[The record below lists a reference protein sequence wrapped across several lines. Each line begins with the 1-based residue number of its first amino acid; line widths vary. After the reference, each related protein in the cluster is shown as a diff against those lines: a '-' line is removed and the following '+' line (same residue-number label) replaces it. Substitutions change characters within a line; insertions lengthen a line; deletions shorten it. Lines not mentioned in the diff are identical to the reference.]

1 MPELITDYDKEW
13 LFWAELFVQLWPKM
27 MLDDLAEMA
36 DRMLH
41 TFGEGI
47 LSDVKKFLRIM

>member
-1 MPELITDYDKEW
+1 MTTDLITDYDKEW
-13 LFWAELFVQLWPKM
+13 LFWAELFAKFWPRI

-41 TFGEGI
+41 TFG
-47 LSDVKKFLRIM
+47 